1 MNINSMSPWTPMSLN
16 DMCSLV
22 MGTPPSGGLQP
33 SNPFGSFVSLL
44 GIFSLLEQ
52 VFGDV
57 AGQATIGQ
65 GGRFQDAQL
74 DEQGKASFGGLTA
87 SGDSLTD
94 LAGNVISLHGARQ
107 FLVHENGHDVLG
119 NRSHPGEN
127 FRSLTVGQDLHGDPG
142 AAAEIW
148 VRNGVVVNAPAPRAA

>member
-65 GGRFQDAQL
+65 GGRFQDASL
-74 DEQGKASFGGLTA
+74 DDQGVASIG
-87 SGDSLTD
+87 SVKVQGDNLRD
-94 LAGNVISLHGARQ
+94 AGGNVISLHGARQ
-107 FLVHENGHDVLG
+107 FLLHENGHDVLG
-119 NRSHPGEN
+119 SRSHPGEGY
-127 FRSLTVGQDLHGDPG
+127 RSLTVGQDLHGDPG

-148 VRNGVVVNAPAPRAA
+148 LRNGVVVNAPAPRAA